1 MKVKTPGSGSS
12 FGNLHFGNGSSL
24 KHEIVPPKFPLLDM
38 GKFAWVS
45 DFDINPPNV
54 KMDPSLQI
62 IVEKESEKL
71 AYKTLKYSSKKQE
84 DWRLEMIQKSEDG
97 IENNAKVKLTKDG
110 KSAIISEVSKAIN
123 ASSID
128 HTSKYLLSH
137 EPLYVYALSYAIY
150 YEKVPDAEGINDRVI
165 VATENKIKTY
175 FNKVLAKEVIKDK
188 HLELTDDQKRK
199 ILKEAANTNI
209 SYLKGEPLKAI
220 NKIISKYVDYG
231 KLHELVDKF
240 FASGEIDPDKG
251 TPQIRQLM
259 VNYLIDIGLTLE
271 EEVEEPE
278 DPVEDPCDEPTGEV
292 DQGTITS
299 KS

>member
-24 KHEIVPPKFPLLDM
+24 KHEIVPPNFPLLDM

-45 DFDINPPNV
+45 DFDIHPPNV
-54 KMDPSLQI
+54 KMDPSVQI

-71 AYKTLKYSSKKQE
+71 AYKILKYSSNKLE
-84 DWRLEMIQKSEDG
+84 DWRLESIMKFKDG
-97 IENNAKVKLTKDG
+97 PKNNAKVKLTKDG
-110 KSAIISEVSKAIN
+110 KSAVISEVSKAIN

-150 YEKVPDAEGINDRVI
+150 YEKVLDAEGINDRVI
-165 VATENKIKTY
+165 VATENRIKTY
-175 FNKVLAKEVIKDK
+175 FNKVLAQVIIEDK
-188 HLELTDDQKRK
+188 HLDLTDEQEEK
-199 ILKEAANTNI
+199 ILQEAANTNI
-209 SYLKGEPLKAI
+209 SYLKGQPLKAI

-231 KLHELVDKF
+231 KLHELVDSF

-259 VNYLIDIGLTLE
+259 VNYLIDIGLT
-271 EEVEEPE
+271 VEEDIGE
-278 DPVEDPCDEPTGEV
+278 GADQVEDPYEEPTDDVGH
-292 DQGTITS
+292 GTVSS